1 MLFDF
6 CLSNPKDFVFVENF
20 FIFEFFKVILKNDI
34 ESKYLWIWDIYME
47 TGIVKFFNP
56 KKGYGFIATSD
67 PDRDV
72 FLHKTG
78 IPFGILVNTGDKVA
92 FETVQGPKGPNAKII
107 RVIDGVSSR

>member
-1 MLFDF
+1 
-6 CLSNPKDFVFVENF
+6 
-20 FIFEFFKVILKNDI
+20 
-34 ESKYLWIWDIYME
+34 ME

-78 IPFGILVNTGDKVA
+78 IPFGILVNTGDTRLLLRSFRA
-92 FETVQGPKGPNAKII
+92 LRDLMP
-107 RVIDGVSSR
+107 RS

>member
-1 MLFDF
+1 MAYI
-6 CLSNPKDFVFVENF
+6 EN
-20 FIFEFFKVILKNDI
+20 
-34 ESKYLWIWDIYME
+34 KYLWIWDTYME

-56 KKGYGFIATSD
+56 QKGYGFIATSD

-92 FETVQGPKGPNAKII
+92 FETVQGPKGPNAKIV

>member
-1 MLFDF
+1 
-6 CLSNPKDFVFVENF
+6 
-20 FIFEFFKVILKNDI
+20 
-34 ESKYLWIWDIYME
+34 ME

-78 IPFGILVNTGDKVA
+78 IPFGILVNTGDK
-92 FETVQGPKGPNAKII
+92 
-107 RVIDGVSSR
+107 

>member
-1 MLFDF
+1 
-6 CLSNPKDFVFVENF
+6 
-20 FIFEFFKVILKNDI
+20 
-34 ESKYLWIWDIYME
+34 ME

-78 IPFGILVNTGDKVA
+78 IPFGILVNTGDMVA
-92 FETVQGPKGPNAKII
+92 FETVQGPKGPNAKIV
-107 RVIDGVSSR
+107 RVIDGVSSRQLDHIRLKSSRKNLVSYFFVFLK

>member
-1 MLFDF
+1 
-6 CLSNPKDFVFVENF
+6 
-20 FIFEFFKVILKNDI
+20 
-34 ESKYLWIWDIYME
+34 ME

-92 FETVQGPKGPNAKII
+92 FETVRGPKGPNAKII